1 MTTDW
6 KTAKRRR
13 LTQTMSLADASDK
26 AD

>member
-6 KTAKRRR
+6 ETAKRRR
-13 LTQTMSLADASDK
+13 LTQTKSLADASDK